1 MISQFGRISA
11 ALLLILALA
20 LGACGRKGELR
31 APEGEEDAYTGL
43 GTYPAPDS
51 VVPQE
56 GETSAVPAVPEDEED
71 PETGPESGPESGGEG
86 AGSP

>member
-1 MISQFGRISA
+1 MISRIGRISA

-43 GTYPAPDS
+43 GVYPAPDS

-56 GETSAVPAVPEDEED
+56 GETSAVPEDEED
-71 PETGPESGPESGGEG
+71 PEAGPEFGGEG

>member
-1 MISQFGRISA
+1 MIGRIGRIAA

-31 APEGEEDAYTGL
+31 APEGEENAYTGL

-71 PETGPESGPESGGEG
+71 PETGPKFDPESGGEG

>member
-1 MISQFGRISA
+1 MIGHFGRISA
-11 ALLLILALA
+11 ALLLVVALA
-20 LGACGRKGELR
+20 LGACGRKGNLR
-31 APEGEEDAYTGL
+31 APEGEEDAYSGP
-43 GTYPAPDS
+43 GTHPAPES

-56 GETSAVPAVPEDEED
+56 GESSAVPAVPEDEEE